1 MTIDGAEWSRLRS
14 GQSFSVSAENP
25 AGQKGGGARATEGT
39 GARHARH
46 LGPGWKISPSVSI
59 ASGTEA
65 TLADIEGPAT
75 IQHLWL
81 TTHHRHW
88 RSLILQIW
96 WDEETEPSVQV
107 PVGDFFLNGW
117 GEPSQVRS
125 LAVAV
130 NPRGGFN
137 AYFPMPFSR
146 RARVTL
152 RNVGPEDAVV
162 YFSIDGL
169 ADKISPDQAYFHA
182 AWRRSHPLPERA
194 PHVIIDGVEGEGH
207 YIGTYLAWQSNHTG
221 WWGEGEVFFYL
232 DGDRDY
238 PTIAGTGTEDYFGGA
253 WNFEEPMGQ
262 YGSFTGPY
270 TGLHQV
276 IRPDGLYRSQTRF
289 GMYRWHLTDP
299 IVFHENLRVTIQ
311 ALGWRADGQYLPL
324 RDDIASVAYWYQTE
338 PHRPSRGVDPAMLD
352 NT

>member
-221 WWGEGEVFFYL
+221 WWGEGEVHFFI
-232 DGDRDY
+232 DGDRTY
-238 PTIAGTGTEDYFGGA
+238 PSIAGTGTEDYFGGA

-299 IVFHENLRVTIQ
+299 VLFHQDLRVTVQ
-311 ALGWRADGQYLPL
+311 GLGWGPDGQYLSL
-324 RDDIASVAYWYQTE
+324 RDDIASVAYWYQRE
-338 PHRPSRGVDPAMLD
+338 PHHPQPAVDRTLLD